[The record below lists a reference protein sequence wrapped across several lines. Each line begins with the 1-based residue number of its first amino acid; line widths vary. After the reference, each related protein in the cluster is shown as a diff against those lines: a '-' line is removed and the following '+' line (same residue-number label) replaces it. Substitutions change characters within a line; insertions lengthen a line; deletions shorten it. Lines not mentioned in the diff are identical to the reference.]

1 MTRFVKAK
9 IIIFATLKNEVKIAM
24 EDKIKAKAFIPL
36 IGITCATFIFNT
48 SEFVPIGLLTSISK
62 DFSINEAKAGM
73 LISVYAWVVM
83 LLSLP
88 LMLMVSR
95 INLRKLL
102 LGVMALFAVF
112 QVMSFLSAG
121 YGMLMFSRIGVACA
135 HSVFWSVVSPIAVRI
150 APEKY
155 RSLALSMVVTGTS
168 VAMIFGL
175 PLGRMIGLWIGWR
188 ATFLSI
194 GIFAIAALA
203 YLWWFLP
210 DVPSRGGFKV
220 AQLPELL
227 KNKVLMYM
235 FVLTLAFATAYYTG
249 YSYIEPFLSQV
260 AGMHNDLITATL
272 MFFGAAGIL
281 GSALFS
287 KFYDAN
293 RKRFSDLS
301 LIALALCLLLL
312 YPFSFNKVLVVI
324 LCIVWGVAVT
334 GYNVA
339 MQSEIINHAT
349 ARSTAVAMSIF
360 SGIFN
365 LGIGSGALIGGTV
378 CSRLSVSYI
387 GFAGGLLALATLAL
401 WFTKMRRQL

>member
-1 MTRFVKAK
+1 ME
-9 IIIFATLKNEVKIAM
+9 IKIAM
-24 EDKIKAKAFIPL
+24 EDKIKASALTPL
-36 IGITCATFIFNT
+36 VGITCATFIFNT
-48 SEFVPIGLLTSISK
+48 SEFVPIGLLTSISE
-62 DFSINEAKAGM
+62 DFSVNEAKAGM

-95 INLRKLL
+95 INLRKLFL
-102 LGVMALFAVF
+102 WVMSLFAVF
-112 QVMSFLSAG
+112 QVMSFLSVG
-121 YGMLMFSRIGVACA
+121 YEMLMVSRIGVACA
-135 HSVFWSVVSPIAVRI
+135 HSIFWSVVSPVAVRI

-188 ATFLSI
+188 ATFLGI
-194 GIFAIAALA
+194 GIFAFAALA
-203 YLWWFLP
+203 YLWRFLP

-227 KNKVLMYM
+227 KNKVLVYM

-260 AGMHNDLITATL
+260 AGMHNELITATL

-287 KFYDAN
+287 KFYDVN

-301 LIALALCLLLL
+301 LIALALCLFLL

-339 MQSEIINHAT
+339 MQSEIINHTT

>member
-1 MTRFVKAK
+1 MVKAK
-9 IIIFATLKNEVKIAM
+9 IFIFAAIKIDFRIAM
-24 EDKIKAKAFIPL
+24 EEKVKANVLIPL
-36 IGITCATFIFNT
+36 VGITCAAFIFNT
-48 SEFVPIGLLTSISK
+48 SEFVPIGLLTSISE

-102 LGVMALFAVF
+102 LWVMALFAAF

-121 YGMLMFSRIGVACA
+121 YEMLMVSRIGVACA
-135 HSVFWSVVSPIAVRI
+135 HSIFWSIISPIAVRV
-150 APEKY
+150 APEKH

-194 GIFAIAALA
+194 GIFAFAVLA
-203 YLWWFLP
+203 YLGRYLP

-249 YSYIEPFLSQV
+249 YSYIEPFLGQV
-260 AGMHNDLITATL
+260 AGMHNNLITATL

-287 KFYDAN
+287 KFYDGN

-301 LIALALCLLLL
+301 LIALTLCLFLL
-312 YPFSFNKVLVVI
+312 YPLSFSRISVI
-324 LCIVWGVAVT
+324 VLCIVWGMAVT
-334 GYNVA
+334 AYNVA
-339 MQSEIINHAT
+339 MQSEVISHAS

-365 LGIGSGALIGGTV
+365 FGIGSGALIGGIV
-378 CSRLSVSYI
+378 CNRLSVSYI
-387 GFAGGLLALATLAL
+387 GFAGGLLALITLAL
-401 WFTKMRRQL
+401 WFAKLRRQL